1 MNKAVKTSII
11 TVITVITAILAIVLS
26 VVRTSAFDS
35 HQKQEAFKN
44 GYEKAIE
51 EAVLVESNENGYILS
66 FNGELHSYTFESKFE
81 SKIEK
86 TFKNGYEQAIEDAVL
101 VSSNEV
107 GYILSFNG
115 ELHNYTFD

>member
-1 MNKAVKTSII
+1 MKKTSII
-11 TVITVITAILAIVLS
+11 TVITAIIAIVLS
-26 VVRTSAFDS
+26 IVETSAFGDY
-35 HQKQEAFKN
+35 QKQETFEN

-51 EAVLVESNENGYILS
+51 EAVLVESNEEGYILS
-66 FNGELHSYTFESKFE
+66 FNGELHSYTFESKFK

-86 TFKNGYEQAIEDAVL
+86 TFKNGYEKAIEDAVL

-115 ELHNYTFD
+115 ELHAYTFD